1 MNEDFKDARK
11 LVALLES
18 LTGEKIA
25 IQNYGST
32 RFHKISNMNI
42 AISFIESK
50 GINLTSIGAEEIVDG
65 NLKMTLGL
73 IWMLILNFSLKQII
87 IQGQIFSIVM

>member
-1 MNEDFKDARK
+1 MT
-11 LVALLES
+11 LLEN
-18 LTGEKIA
+18 LIGEKIA
-25 IQNYGST
+25 IQNNGST
-32 RFHKISNMNI
+32 RFHQISNMNL

-73 IWMLILNFSLKQII
+73 IWMLILNFSLKQVAID
-87 IQGQIFSIVM
+87 G